1 MQTIGLIQSEWG
13 GTRIEPWSLPEGLD
27 KCEITHYCP
36 NPTHPE
42 RCNHQLFNAMI
53 NPLTKFSIYG
63 VLWYQGESN
72 GLWNRDKYGCA
83 FTEMIKNWRR
93 IWSSNTATNPE
104 FPFGFMQLASYD
116 ANNPSIAFAALRWY
130 QTNGYGYVPNESM
143 KVMHAEI

>member
-1 MQTIGLIQSEWG
+1 
-13 GTRIEPWSLPEGLD
+13 
-27 KCEITHYCP
+27 
-36 NPTHPE
+36 
-42 RCNHQLFNAMI
+42 MI

-83 FTEMIKNWRR
+83 FTEMIKDWRR
-93 IWSSNTATNPE
+93 IWSLNTATNPE

-143 KVMHAEI
+143 KVMYAETQITINFDDTVFTECFHGRIA